1 MIGSD
6 GKTFYE
12 DPAEDKLTAQY
23 GEISERRTSIE
34 HHGGWAVA
42 AAIPSRPGSVLCLHD
57 FMDDFQP
64 ALLFP
69 YLPFFVGFLI
79 IAILEEYKDD
89 DDSDDDDDGTPLLA
103 WAKG

>member
-1 MIGSD
+1 
-6 GKTFYE
+6 
-12 DPAEDKLTAQY
+12 
-23 GEISERRTSIE
+23 
-34 HHGGWAVA
+34 
-42 AAIPSRPGSVLCLHD
+42 
-57 FMDDFQP
+57 MDDFQP